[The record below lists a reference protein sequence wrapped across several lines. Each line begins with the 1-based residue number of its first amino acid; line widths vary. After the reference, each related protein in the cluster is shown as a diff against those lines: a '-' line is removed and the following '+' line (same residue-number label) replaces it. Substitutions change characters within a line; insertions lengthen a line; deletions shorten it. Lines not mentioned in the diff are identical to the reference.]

1 MVILHFTFY
10 IFKDL
15 SLWCENK
22 SIFNIWSDICSLLT
36 AEEQPNVQAALED
49 LSHLSLE
56 KLITQTLYNT
66 T

>member
-15 SLWCENK
+15 SLWSKNK
-22 SIFNIWSDICSLLT
+22 SIFNICSDICSLLT
-36 AEEQPNVQAALED
+36 EEKQPNVQAALED

-56 KLITQTLYNT
+56 KFTTQTLYNAT
-66 T
+66 